1 MGVSASH
8 THSKRV
14 TSRLVIMGSAA
25 VLAVYGAGYL
35 RTSAAANR
43 LATSEMQRIVAP
55 APARVA
61 EPLAPAPIVTKS
73 ALEPAAAPVKSVET
87 LPRPPSQATEV
98 RHDPPAATAPVT
110 PTSQPVP
117 VAPPT
122 TDVVLP
128 VAPVTSTPVVAAVPP
143 VAVPVAPTP
152 APPPPSP
159 YKDGSFFGWGTS
171 RHGDIQAT
179 VVIEGGK
186 ILSATIT
193 GCYTRYPCSRIAV
206 LPPQVVERQSAE
218 VDYVSRATDSTYA
231 FYYAVLEALAKA
243 K

>member
-1 MGVSASH
+1 
-8 THSKRV
+8 
-14 TSRLVIMGSAA
+14 MGSAA

-35 RTSAAANR
+35 RTSAAAER
-43 LATSEMQRIVAP
+43 LATSEMQRIVTSAPQRMTTPPPPPLAVTTKVDAP
-55 APARVA
+55 AKS
-61 EPLAPAPIVTKS
+61 EPIKT
-73 ALEPAAAPVKSVET
+73 LENQ
-87 LPRPPSQATEV
+87 PRPPSPATETLK
-98 RHDPPAATAPVT
+98 DPPVAT
-110 PTSQPVP
+110 
-117 VAPPT
+117 
-122 TDVVLP
+122 
-128 VAPVTSTPVVAAVPP
+128 PVTSTTNPSPTVAPPIAELPAVPTTTAPVVIPVPP
-143 VAVPVAPTP
+143 VEVPVVPVPAP
-152 APPPPSP
+152 APPRSL

-186 ILSATIT
+186 ITAATIT